1 MRACCHVMSCTRCS
15 EPQSR
20 AAGKPLCCKSRCAS
34 SSRVLLHAHQNGRAE
49 STEANPVRQ
58 DFSFLFLHLNIVI
71 QELIP
76 PPSGKT
82 WSRPSKG
89 VGVVVQSLLEIFE
102 GALFA
107 HNLHSTQR
115 DSQRQSERECVCE
128 SGRESGRQSHLA
140 RIEPKFQLSTVR
152 QRQNSN

>member
-1 MRACCHVMSCTRCS
+1 MSCTRCS

-115 DSQRQSERECVCE
+115 DSQRQSESVC
-128 SGRESGRQSHLA
+128 GRVGERVDDRVTSPELNHNFNSLQYGRGRTLT
-140 RIEPKFQLSTVR
+140 K
-152 QRQNSN
+152 N